1 MRIDN
6 INALRRRACQVVG
19 CNRATFF
26 YRSQW
31 RDVTPLRMRLRELRP
46 ATTDAGAKETARARL
61 RLVEEFHQDGFFQF
75 SIPDDSVK
83 IVPLPNGGREV
94 NGMAQVVPHGGIRA

>member
-1 MRIDN
+1 MARCD
-6 INALRRRACQVVG
+6 AVADAPAGTPSGHDRRR
-19 CNRATFF
+19 
-26 YRSQW
+26 
-31 RDVTPLRMRLRELRP
+31 
-46 ATTDAGAKETARARL
+46 GAKETAKARL